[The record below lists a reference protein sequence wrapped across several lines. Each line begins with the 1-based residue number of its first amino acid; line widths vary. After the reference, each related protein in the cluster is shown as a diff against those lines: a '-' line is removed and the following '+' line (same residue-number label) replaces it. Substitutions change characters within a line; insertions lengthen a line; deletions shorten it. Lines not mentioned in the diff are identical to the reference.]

1 MKVIV
6 VSGPVASGKTTL
18 AKRIAKEKGYKYL
31 DVKEVIRK
39 NKVALGY
46 DRKMRSKIIDL
57 SKLNK
62 VLVKIIRNSKQSLII
77 DSHLSHHLPKK
88 YVDLCIITKC
98 SLKALKK
105 RLQKRKYSRDKV
117 RVNLDA
123 EIFDVCLVEAKEL
136 GHKIKVVDMTN
147 AAGMH
152 DFLVKK

>member
-6 VSGPVASGKTTL
+6 VSGSVASGKTFL

-31 DVKEVIRK
+31 DVKAVIRK
-39 NKVALGY
+39 SKVTLGY
-46 DRKMRSKIIDL
+46 DRKMRSKIIDIN
-57 SKLNK
+57 KLNK
-62 VLVKIIRNSKQSLII
+62 ALIKIIRNSKQSLVI

-98 SLKALKK
+98 SLKTLKK

-147 AAGMH
+147 VAGMH